1 MPDPRLW
8 RCVDSHMDWC
18 QTKDAMQDWKF
29 QGVRGGHQDNARWRN
44 WRLRHSRVELGL
56 PDVPSWE
63 LYEQEIRSKALRRV
77 D

>member
-1 MPDPRLW
+1 
-8 RCVDSHMDWC
+8 
-18 QTKDAMQDWKF
+18 MQDWKF